1 MKITQVKLRDFRRF
15 TDLTIDLADCPK
27 KIIALVGPNGT
38 GKSSIFD
45 AFLEKSRDYADMGGA
60 DAKYLSK
67 QYYKELPGANYNRS
81 AAIQLTADAPLNDRS
96 FYVRSPYRH
105 NGSFNIGSL
114 EKLNEVTKDHRPKY
128 TAELDSRLQQNYK
141 RLWGQMFDQ
150 FQNGDKTG
158 KALQE
163 ELVGEINGMLSRIL
177 DIQISDLGN
186 IIGGKGQLYFQ
197 KGESKDFPFENLSSG
212 EKEVVDILLDFMV
225 KRHHYPETV
234 FCIDEPELHLNTRIQ
249 RRLLIELEK
258 IVPDNCQLWVATHSV
273 GFLRALQDDL
283 RDKSAVIDFS
293 DQDFDAQV
301 ELRPIEF
308 TRENWQRIFRT
319 ALEDI
324 TGLLAPRR
332 IIYCEGKLNA
342 SFDEKMFNSI
352 FREKS
357 NALFVSSTN
366 KAEAIKYAGVALT
379 ILNKAFND
387 VEIVVLVDRD
397 EAAAIQSPRISGVKV
412 VTLARREFENYLC
425 DYEII
430 AKAFPDYQKAEYDKI
445 VQDVVNDDVKAL
457 MPQLATAV
465 DASDVRTLRE
475 ALSKHVVP
483 GTKIYE
489 ELDSLIF
496 G

>member
-1 MKITQVKLRDFRRF
+1 MKITQVKLKDFRRF
-15 TDLTIDLADCPK
+15 TDLTIELAGCSK

-45 AFLEKSRDYADMGGA
+45 AFMEKSRDFADMGGA
-60 DAKYLSK
+60 DPRYLSK
-67 QYYKELPGANYNRS
+67 QHYKSLPSPGFNRS
-81 AAIQLTADAPLNDRS
+81 NAIQLTADGTLNDRS

-114 EKLNEVTKDHRPKY
+114 EKLNEVTKDQRPKY

-158 KALQE
+158 KALQD
-163 ELVGEINGMLSRIL
+163 ELVGEINGMLARIL

-212 EKEVVDILLDFMV
+212 EKEVVDILLDFIV
-225 KRHHYPETV
+225 KRRHYPETV

-249 RRLLIELEK
+249 RKLLVELEK
-258 IVPDNCQLWVATHSV
+258 IVPDNCQLWVATHSI

-283 RDKSAVIDFS
+283 REKSAVIDFS
-293 DQDFDAQV
+293 DQDFDAHV
-301 ELRPIEF
+301 TLRPIEF
-308 TRENWQRIFRT
+308 TRENWQRIFST

-324 TGLLAPRR
+324 TGLLAPRK

-342 SFDEKMFNSI
+342 SLDEKMFNDI
-352 FREKS
+352 FRGKS
-357 NALFVSSTN
+357 DALFVSSTN
-366 KAEAIKYAGVALT
+366 KADSIKYAGLALT
-379 ILNKAFND
+379 VLNKAFNE
-387 VEIVVLVDRD
+387 VEITVLVDRD
-397 EAAAIQSPRISGVKV
+397 DAPLIQIPKVSGVKI

-425 DYEII
+425 DYEIVS
-430 AKAFPDYQKAEYDKI
+430 KAFPTFQRDEYDKI
-445 VQDVVNDDVKAL
+445 VKDVVNDDVKAL
-457 MPQLATAV
+457 MPKLTTAV
-465 DASDVRTLRE
+465 GAHDVSMLRE
-475 ALSKHVVP
+475 TLAQKVVP
-483 GTKIYE
+483 GTQIYND
-489 ELDSLIF
+489 LDAIIF